1 MKIQA
6 KDLGSIFEAW
16 IDKVVL
22 PKSNELTKAV
32 IFFLWLQNKE
42 QLSGHMEKLAPM
54 LGADSDKTIDLDKT
68 YNNAK
73 LALDKA
79 GGSVVLPWI
88 NWRLDGDDLETL
100 FSIAR
105 DKAR

>member
-1 MKIQA
+1 MKVSA

-42 QLSGHMEKLAPM
+42 QLNEHMEKLAPM
-54 LGADSDKTIDLDKT
+54 LG
-68 YNNAK
+68 
-73 LALDKA
+73 
-79 GGSVVLPWI
+79 G
-88 NWRLDGDDLETL
+88 
-100 FSIAR
+100 
-105 DKAR
+105 

>member
-1 MKIQA
+1 MKVQA
-6 KDLGSIFEAW
+6 KDMGSILEAW

-42 QLSGHMEKLAPM
+42 QLNNHFERLAPM
-54 LGADSDKTIDLDKT
+54 LGADSDKAIDLDKT
-68 YNNAK
+68 YHNAK

-79 GGSVVLPWI
+79 GGSFVLPWI
-88 NWRLDGDDLETL
+88 NWRLDKDDLETL